1 MFEPEI
7 MIKSLSG
14 DMILPKFGEFNYYHI
29 TGTKPWLILLLV
41 RETVA
46 VFKKETQLLID
57 FSDVDTYYI
66 NRIDIIVGGNHGQGS
81 FRFPMK

>member
-14 DMILPKFGEFNYYHI
+14 DMISPKFGEFNYYHI

-41 RETVA
+41 RDNVA
-46 VFKKETQLLID
+46 V
-57 FSDVDTYYI
+57 
-66 NRIDIIVGGNHGQGS
+66 
-81 FRFPMK
+81 